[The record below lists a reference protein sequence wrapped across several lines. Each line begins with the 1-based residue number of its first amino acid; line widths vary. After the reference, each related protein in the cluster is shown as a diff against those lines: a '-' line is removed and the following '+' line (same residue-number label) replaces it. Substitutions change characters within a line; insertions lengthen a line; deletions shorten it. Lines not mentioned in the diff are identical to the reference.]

1 MMRAAIPVLI
11 SSLVFGSLISD
22 SQGMADRNLTI
33 SALSSKNMLSLKSK
47 PKHNELEETTPH
59 RGTGRRS
66 LMESFS
72 NTHVIA

>member
-22 SQGMADRNLTI
+22 GLGMANRNLTI
-33 SALSSKNMLSLKSK
+33 SALSSQNMLSLKSK
-47 PKHNELEETTPH
+47 PKRNEPEEATPH

-72 NTHVIA
+72 NAHVIA